1 MKTLSFTSETTS
13 CPCGWVVIDATGDVV
28 RTAPPFNAMRVM
40 GYKEDVVRVRA
51 RMLGMNVTETSDE
64 PGHQHGG

>member
-13 CPCGWVVIDATGDVV
+13 CPCGWVVIDVTGDVV

-40 GYKEDVVRVRA
+40 GYKEDVVRA
-51 RMLGMNVTETSDE
+51 LGC
-64 PGHQHGG
+64 